1 MDNVRCHYVYDEE
14 EKIVHVDDVSR
25 DTAKSHRYHCI
36 SCGAE
41 MIPKLGNLREHHF
54 AHKAACSC
62 NSETYLHKLGKILL
76 KKKWD
81 ESPEFYIR
89 YMQRVKCGK
98 YKDCVFY
105 KDNVCEDSMLS
116 EKYDLEEFYDTCDV
130 ERSVGEFKPD
140 LYLYHSGFSNRRGVF
155 IEIKVTHESTDKKKN
170 SENKILEIH
179 VQSDVELREL
189 LKGEIIENKEIRFMG
204 FKQECRKEI
213 LLSKR
218 MLFRFFLYSNGG
230 AYVSNYEDM
239 LRCDVGKLK
248 SKAILELNMDSDKC
262 SYLGE
267 VNLYEV
273 GLMYAVHEGFKI
285 KNCHLCKYHRVG
297 EDSPIFCCMSKKYG
311 TPREPKQTEASS
323 CRYYTVDKEF
333 FDKKE
338 EYFAKV
344 QISEVK

>member
-1 MDNVRCHYVYDEE
+1 M
-14 EKIVHVDDVSR
+14 DDVSR

-170 SENKILEIH
+170 SENKINTWREDKFERSVANGTETVFVTLRFCVVRKQLKATLKPNAAG
-179 VQSDVELREL
+179 VQLPPHYYR
-189 LKGEIIENKEIRFMG
+189 
-204 FKQECRKEI
+204 
-213 LLSKR
+213 
-218 MLFRFFLYSNGG
+218 NG
-230 AYVSNYEDM
+230 
-239 LRCDVGKLK
+239 
-248 SKAILELNMDSDKC
+248 
-262 SYLGE
+262 
-267 VNLYEV
+267 
-273 GLMYAVHEGFKI
+273 
-285 KNCHLCKYHRVG
+285 
-297 EDSPIFCCMSKKYG
+297 
-311 TPREPKQTEASS
+311 
-323 CRYYTVDKEF
+323 
-333 FDKKE
+333 
-338 EYFAKV
+338 
-344 QISEVK
+344 

>member
-105 KDNVCEDSMLS
+105 KDNVCEDSML
-116 EKYDLEEFYDTCDV
+116 
-130 ERSVGEFKPD
+130 
-140 LYLYHSGFSNRRGVF
+140 
-155 IEIKVTHESTDKKKN
+155 KN
-170 SENKILEIH
+170 TI
-179 VQSDVELREL
+179 
-189 LKGEIIENKEIRFMG
+189 
-204 FKQECRKEI
+204 
-213 LLSKR
+213 
-218 MLFRFFLYSNGG
+218 
-230 AYVSNYEDM
+230 
-239 LRCDVGKLK
+239 
-248 SKAILELNMDSDKC
+248 
-262 SYLGE
+262 
-267 VNLYEV
+267 
-273 GLMYAVHEGFKI
+273 
-285 KNCHLCKYHRVG
+285 
-297 EDSPIFCCMSKKYG
+297 
-311 TPREPKQTEASS
+311 
-323 CRYYTVDKEF
+323 
-333 FDKKE
+333 
-338 EYFAKV
+338 
-344 QISEVK
+344 

>member
-1 MDNVRCHYVYDEE
+1 
-14 EKIVHVDDVSR
+14 
-25 DTAKSHRYHCI
+25 
-36 SCGAE
+36 
-41 MIPKLGNLREHHF
+41 
-54 AHKAACSC
+54 
-62 NSETYLHKLGKILL
+62 
-76 KKKWD
+76 
-81 ESPEFYIR
+81 
-89 YMQRVKCGK
+89 
-98 YKDCVFY
+98 
-105 KDNVCEDSMLS
+105 
-116 EKYDLEEFYDTCDV
+116 
-130 ERSVGEFKPD
+130 
-140 LYLYHSGFSNRRGVF
+140 
-155 IEIKVTHESTDKKKN
+155 
-170 SENKILEIH
+170 
-179 VQSDVELREL
+179 
-189 LKGEIIENKEIRFMG
+189 MG

-267 VNLYEV
+267 MNLYEV